1 MPWTWDYSRTIYC
14 FDESYVCTERRNRL
28 IKFLA
33 ERLIYNQED
42 FNAIIDAYNV
52 LVDALEAAYDEINRL
67 SEDMEKLK
75 AGKQE

>member
-1 MPWTWDYSRTIYC
+1 MIEFT
-14 FDESYVCTERRNRL
+14 
-28 IKFLA
+28 A

-42 FNAIIDAYNV
+42 FNAIIDAHNV

-67 SEDMEKLK
+67 SEEMEKLK